1 MVVQWRDNVPKKK
14 SLDFHGS
21 IWWMISFFLFA
32 IHLQRQVEAI
42 SFLKSMLRRMTARMT
57 RKDYLETFVSVNF
70 LLIQKSTSNGIMH
83 KWREFAGR
91 FPQQRLMNCTGV
103 GFVGIAIWRSQD
115 TLFCQM
121 VLLPLELKWFFLGL
135 KIWDRLGQKET
146 RFAAYKS
153 YRLIFVHPSP
163 KDIT

>member
-21 IWWMISFFLFA
+21 IWRMSSFFLFA

-57 RKDYLETFVSVNF
+57 RKDYLETFVSVNL

-115 TLFCQM
+115 TPFCQM
-121 VLLPLELKWFFLGL
+121 VSFTLGAHVIFFGVEDLRSART
-135 KIWDRLGQKET
+135 KRD
-146 RFAAYKS
+146 
-153 YRLIFVHPSP
+153 
-163 KDIT
+163 